1 MLTPSIQA
9 RGSPEDTRMPVSPI
23 HPLVATL
30 PGAAAGVAL
39 SLVSGDLA
47 RAVRPRKLH
56 NDRHLGP

>member
-1 MLTPSIQA
+1 MLTSSIQPVEA
-9 RGSPEDTRMPVSPI
+9 RRRMPVSPI
-23 HPLVATL
+23 HPLVAAL

-47 RAVRPRKLH
+47 RAVRPRKQD